1 MSLINSELSMLSEWF
16 RANKLSVNISKTNY
30 IIFKPRQKKQIFDF
44 NLKINDKEI
53 NRVNEVCF
61 LGVILDENLS
71 WKAHISHIAHKVSKS
86 IGIIYRSSFY
96 LFKSALRM
104 LYYALVYPYLQ
115 YCVTVWGSTYS
126 TNLNRLVLLQ
136 KRVIR
141 IIDKQD
147 FGVHT
152 SPIFKELKILKLE
165 DIYLFNLGK
174 FIYQYKHNLL
184 PDCLECPLLTVD
196 QVHNYNTR
204 NSKAFYV
211 STCRTNFRK
220 FSVNYQGPIFFNSLK
235 SDIRNSSSIFIFQAK
250 LKSLIFSGYI

>member
-1 MSLINSELSMLSEWF
+1 MNPLGPLLFLLYINDIYNATEMGEFILFADDTNLFYSHDNVSSLMSLINSELSMLSEWF
-16 RANKLSVNISKTNY
+16 QANKLSVNISKTNY
-30 IIFKPRQKKQIFDF
+30 ILFLNQDKKKQIFDF

-71 WKAHISHIAHKVSKS
+71 WKAHISHIAHKISKS

-115 YCVTVWGSTYS
+115 YCVTVWSSTYP
-126 TNLNRLVLLQ
+126 TNLNHLVILQ

-147 FGVHT
+147 FRVHT

-184 PDCLECPLLTVD
+184 
-196 QVHNYNTR
+196 QWR
-204 NSKAFYV
+204 N
-211 STCRTNFRK
+211 
-220 FSVNYQGPIFFNSLK
+220 
-235 SDIRNSSSIFIFQAK
+235 
-250 LKSLIFSGYI
+250 